1 MGAGR
6 SLAVLC
12 KKPNSFFSSLDDR
25 LSLESIESYSRC
37 SGRAKMSKID
47 SHSRVL
53 PVAADTSS
61 LPLKVPDQLHFK
73 FSDISL
79 STREDFPYL
88 SCSMSG
94 VLTLEGHHA
103 HKDICHSPKGQDLE
117 LGHPLTNN

>member
-1 MGAGR
+1 M
-6 SLAVLC
+6 LC
-12 KKPNSFFSSLDDR
+12 KKSNSFFGSLDDQM
-25 LSLESIESYSRC
+25 SLKNIELYSRC
-37 SGRAKMSKID
+37 SDSAKMSKID
-47 SHSRVL
+47 SHSRVVL

-79 STREDFPYL
+79 STHEDFP
-88 SCSMSG
+88 CSMSG

-103 HKDICHSPKGQDLE
+103 HKGICHSPKGQDLE